1 MRKIFTLMFF
11 IFSSFSL
18 VFAKQQPVEF
28 KDIPEVME
36 RLFEYH
42 IEYKDLSPTLVKRL
56 FKIYIEQ
63 FDPDRIFLL
72 QDEVAPF
79 LALSDS
85 QTKKIIQR
93 MKKGD
98 FSDFLE
104 MNRIFEK
111 AMYRFDAFYEK
122 GKSEMLS
129 QKDDNQ
135 MVVIASYSTFAKTK
149 NSLYLRT
156 KQQLEKFLQ
165 IQKMRSV
172 INTKQRKEKA
182 FDLYASKRRR
192 FYKSYLSN
200 NEQDLSILILKAF
213 ARSLDA
219 HTAIFS
225 ETEAMEMRMSLEKEF
240 DGVGVVLTE
249 TIDGVT
255 IADLIKNSP
264 AEESGKIHINDVL
277 IEING
282 NNVSGLS
289 FDEILD
295 AMKAE
300 QKKMRL
306 GFCRVDEKTYKRS
319 PIWHV
324 DLERRPI
331 SMDEERLTYS
341 YEKFEDGIIA
351 KLTLPS
357 FYENAGGIS
366 SERDIKN
373 AIRQLEKKGPIKGII
388 LDLRENAG
396 GFLSQAIKVVGLFI
410 SNGVVVISKSA
421 DHQVRYLRSLSNKAY
436 FSGPLVL
443 LTSKLSASASEIVA
457 QALQD
462 FGVALIVG
470 DERTFGKG
478 SIQYQTVTDEDADL
492 FFKITVGKY
501 YTVSGKTTQITGVKA
516 DIVVPTTFS
525 PYHIGE
531 RYLEYPLQPD
541 QVASAYQDNLKDLD
555 GRARTWFE
563 KNYLPNLQKRVSYW
577 HKVMPLLKENSYKR
591 VKNDPD
597 MQLFIE
603 KMKQIS
609 AKLNGLPYNENI
621 LMKDFGNKDLQ
632 MNEAVNIVKDMI
644 FIESRM
650 PQRVAFS
657 LTG

>member
-1 MRKIFTLMFF
+1 MKRLFTLMFF

-18 VFAKQQPVEF
+18 VFAKQAPVEF
-28 KDIPEVME
+28 KDIPEVMQ

-42 IEYKDLSPTLVKRL
+42 IEYKDLSPTLVRRI

-63 FDPDRIFLL
+63 FDPDRIFLM

-79 LALSDS
+79 LAISDAKA
-85 QTKKIIQR
+85 KKIIQK
-93 MKKGD
+93 MKNGD
-98 FSDFLE
+98 FSDFLD
-104 MNRIFEK
+104 MNRMYKKSMQRFEVLFERSK
-111 AMYRFDAFYEK
+111 K
-122 GKSEMLS
+122 EMLAQNDS
-129 QKDDNQ
+129 QLI
-135 MVVIASYSTFAKTK
+135 VISSYSTFPKTK

-172 INTKQRKEKA
+172 IDTKERKEKTY
-182 FDLYASKRRR
+182 DLYASKKRR
-192 FYKSYLSN
+192 FHDPYLSN
-200 NEQDLSILILKAF
+200 NEQDLAFLILKAF

-225 ETEAMEMRMSLEKEF
+225 EAEAVEMRMSLEKEF

-249 TIDGVT
+249 TIDGVA

-264 AEESGKIHINDVL
+264 AEESGKIHINDILMEV
-277 IEING
+277 NG
-282 NNVSGLS
+282 RNISGQS
-289 FDEILD
+289 FDEVLD

-300 QKKMRL
+300 QKKMKL
-306 GFCRVDEKTYKRS
+306 GFCRIDKKTFRKG

-324 DLERRPI
+324 SLERRPI

-341 YEKFEDGIIA
+341 YEKFDDGIIA
-351 KLTLPS
+351 KLNLPS

-366 SERDIKN
+366 SEKDIKD
-373 AIRQLEKKGPIKGII
+373 ALRQLEKKGPIKGIV

-410 SNGVVVISKSA
+410 SNGVVVISKAA
-421 DHQVRYLRSLSNKAY
+421 DHQERYLRSMSNKAY
-436 FSGPLVL
+436 YSGPLVL

-462 FGVALIVG
+462 FGVALIIG

-492 FFKITVGKY
+492 FYKITVGKY

-516 DIVVPTTFS
+516 DIVVPTAFS

-541 QVASAYQDNLKDLD
+541 QVAAAYHDNLKDLD
-555 GRARTWFE
+555 GRAKKWFE
-563 KNYLPNLQKRVSYW
+563 KNYLPNLQRKVSYW
-577 HKVMPLLKENSYKR
+577 HKLVPLLKENSYKR
-591 VKNDPD
+591 IVNDPD

-609 AKLNGLPYNENI
+609 AKINGLPYNESI

-632 MNEAVNIVKDMI
+632 MNEAVNVVKDMI
-644 FIESRM
+644 FIENRM
-650 PQRVAFS
+650 PQHGKFS
-657 LTG
+657 LAG